1 MIDFKK
7 QKEEWNQVV
16 RERKYRPSFFGFP
29 VHADW
34 NFLLSL
40 FVVGLVLIAIF
51 TFNTYLNVEELSK
64 ADFTGRVETTQI
76 NKINIDKFDKI
87 LKRIEKN

>member
-1 MIDFKK
+1 MMDFKK

-29 VHADW
+29 VHFDW

-40 FVVGLVLIAIF
+40 FFVGLVLILIF
-51 TFNTYLNVEELSK
+51 AFNMYLNVKELSET
-64 ADFTGRVETTQI
+64 DFTNRVETNSV

-87 LKRIEKN
+87 LKRIENN